1 MTFSNDTS
9 WKFVIVYYSN
19 TMRSYKFFAEDYF
32 GGRYAKNSER
42 EIQIMCAIHIMEE
55 GL

>member
-1 MTFSNDTS
+1 MTLTNDLTWNS
-9 WKFVIVYYSN
+9 VIVYYSN

-42 EIQIMCAIHIMEE
+42 EIQIMGAIHIMEE